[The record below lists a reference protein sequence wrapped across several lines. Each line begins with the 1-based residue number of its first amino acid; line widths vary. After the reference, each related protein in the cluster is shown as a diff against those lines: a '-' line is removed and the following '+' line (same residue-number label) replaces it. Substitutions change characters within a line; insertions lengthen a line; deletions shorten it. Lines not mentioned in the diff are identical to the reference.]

1 MIAESNNPNRKGF
14 HDRPIPG
21 MDGKNL
27 ACGALLYIFSQV
39 AMSSEKSWKQSKY

>member
-1 MIAESNNPNRKGF
+1 MIVESNNPSRKDFDDGL
-14 HDRPIPG
+14 IPG

-39 AMSSEKSWKQSKY
+39 TISSEKS